1 MNEPDIRVSPEKMHA
16 LGVRVLTKIGVP
28 EDHARMTVD
37 VLLCSDLRGI
47 ESHGFARF
55 AAYYVELPRQGG
67 IKIDPDVRVVQDAP
81 SAATVDGD
89 GGLGFVAS
97 TFAMRLAMAK
107 GEATGVGMVSVRNSS
122 HYGPAP
128 PHAMTALQWAITGVA
143 VTARGTGAVPPGG
156 SR

>member
-55 AAYYVELPRQGG
+55 AAYYVELPRQGR
-67 IKIDPDVRVVQDAP
+67 IKIDPDVRGVQDPPPAPPARPPAPAPAP
-81 SAATVDGD
+81 SA
-89 GGLGFVAS
+89 
-97 TFAMRLAMAK
+97 
-107 GEATGVGMVSVRNSS
+107 SS
-122 HYGPAP
+122 PAP
-128 PHAMTALQWAITGVA
+128 SPCASPWRRRRRPASAWSRCATAPTTAPH
-143 VTARGTGAVPPGG
+143 RRPP
-156 SR
+156 R